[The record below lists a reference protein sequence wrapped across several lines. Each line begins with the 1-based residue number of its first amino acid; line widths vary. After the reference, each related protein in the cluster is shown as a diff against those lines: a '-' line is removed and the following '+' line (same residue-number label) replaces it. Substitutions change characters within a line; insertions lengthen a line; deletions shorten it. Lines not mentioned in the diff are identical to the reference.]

1 MREALQKR
9 ADNAEKCV
17 SQIRAR
23 QHSDEELARA
33 AEVYQQH
40 RQALDGYQHISNA
53 GLTVDTRHIPLMGIR
68 GTSEVPKV

>member
-9 ADNAEKCV
+9 ANNAEKRV

-33 AEVYQQH
+33 AEAYQQH
-40 RQALDGYQHISNA
+40 
-53 GLTVDTRHIPLMGIR
+53 
-68 GTSEVPKV
+68 K